1 MKGVYVQGRAGVRFC
16 SAPER
21 GARPT
26 MMNERYRHT
35 QIGWTL
41 IVLVVAVVLAE
52 LTIVA
57 FSSPPGTLALA
68 LSGAL
73 VAVVAVMLALF
84 STITVVVD
92 DRAVRLWFGLR
103 SLRREVM
110 LADVTAARKVRNH
123 WYAGWGVR
131 IIPRG
136 RLYNVGGLDAVELEM
151 DNGRVVRVGTDQP
164 DALLAA
170 VNAALD
176 AQDVRLRWSF
186 STSAVPRSPWS
197 SSWSI
202 SHLRSRLL
210 GR

>member
-1 MKGVYVQGRAGVRFC
+1 MKAVYVQGRAGVRFC
-16 SAPER
+16 SAPKHV
-21 GARPT
+21 ARLT

-35 QIGWTL
+35 QIGWTM
-41 IVLVVAVVLAE
+41 IVLVVAVVLAD
-52 LTIVA
+52 LIIVP
-57 FSSPPGTLALA
+57 FSAPQGTLALA

-84 STITVVVD
+84 STLTVVVD
-92 DRAVRLWFGLR
+92 DRTVSLRFGLG
-103 SLRREVM
+103 SLRRDVM
-110 LADVTAARKVRNH
+110 LADVTAACKVRNH

-164 DALLAA
+164 DALRAA
-170 VNAALD
+170 VQAA
-176 AQDVRLRWSF
+176 
-186 STSAVPRSPWS
+186 
-197 SSWSI
+197 I
-202 SHLRSRLL
+202 EMKE

>member
-1 MKGVYVQGRAGVRFC
+1 
-16 SAPER
+16 
-21 GARPT
+21 

-92 DRAVRLWFGLR
+92 DQAVRLWFGLR

-170 VNAALD
+170 VQAALE
-176 AQDVRLRWSF
+176 VKE
-186 STSAVPRSPWS
+186 
-197 SSWSI
+197 
-202 SHLRSRLL
+202 

>member
-1 MKGVYVQGRAGVRFC
+1 M
-16 SAPER
+16 
-21 GARPT
+21 
-26 MMNERYRHT
+26 
-35 QIGWTL
+35 
-41 IVLVVAVVLAE
+41 VAVVLAE

-57 FSSPPGTLALA
+57 FGAPQRTLALA

-84 STITVVVD
+84 STLTVAVD
-92 DRAVRLWFGLR
+92 DRAVRLWFGLG

-110 LADVTAARKVRNH
+110 LADVTYARKVRNH

-176 AQDVRLRWSF
+176 RKE
-186 STSAVPRSPWS
+186 
-197 SSWSI
+197 
-202 SHLRSRLL
+202 

>member
-1 MKGVYVQGRAGVRFC
+1 
-16 SAPER
+16 
-21 GARPT
+21 

-92 DRAVRLWFGLR
+92 DRVVRLWFGLR

-170 VNAALD
+170 VQAALE
-176 AQDVRLRWSF
+176 VKE
-186 STSAVPRSPWS
+186 
-197 SSWSI
+197 
-202 SHLRSRLL
+202 

>member
-1 MKGVYVQGRAGVRFC
+1 
-16 SAPER
+16 
-21 GARPT
+21 

-57 FSSPPGTLALA
+57 FRAPQGTLALA

-73 VAVVAVMLALF
+73 VAVAAVMLALF
-84 STITVVVD
+84 STLTVAVD
-92 DRAVRLWFGLR
+92 DRAVRLWFGLG

-110 LADVTAARKVRNH
+110 LADVTSARMVRNH
-123 WYAGWGVR
+123 WYGGWGVR

-136 RLYNVGGLDAVELEM
+136 RLYNVGGLDAVELQM

-170 VNAALD
+170 VDAALD
-176 AQDVRLRWSF
+176 REE
-186 STSAVPRSPWS
+186 
-197 SSWSI
+197 
-202 SHLRSRLL
+202 

>member
-1 MKGVYVQGRAGVRFC
+1 ML
-16 SAPER
+16 
-21 GARPT
+21 
-26 MMNERYRHT
+26 NERYRHT

-41 IVLVVAVVLAE
+41 IVLVVAVVVAE

-57 FSSPPGTLALA
+57 FSAPQGTLAVA

-84 STITVVVD
+84 STLTVAVD
-92 DRAVRLWFGLR
+92 DRALRLWFGLG
-103 SLRREVM
+103 SLRRDVM
-110 LADVTAARKVRNH
+110 LADVTSARKVRNH

-136 RLYNVGGLDAVELEM
+136 RLYNVGGLDAVELQM

-170 VNAALD
+170 IKAALE
-176 AQDVRLRWSF
+176 VKE
-186 STSAVPRSPWS
+186 
-197 SSWSI
+197 
-202 SHLRSRLL
+202 

>member
-1 MKGVYVQGRAGVRFC
+1 MK
-16 SAPER
+16 
-21 GARPT
+21 
-26 MMNERYRHT
+26 ERYRHT
-35 QIGWTL
+35 QVGWTM

-57 FSSPPGTLALA
+57 FSEPQGTLALA

-73 VAVVAVMLALF
+73 VAIVAVMLALF
-84 STITVVVD
+84 STLTVVVD
-92 DRAVRLWFGLR
+92 DQAVRLWFGFG

-110 LADVTAARKVRNH
+110 LADVIAARKVRNH

-131 IIPRG
+131 IIPGG

-170 VNAALD
+170 ALAAVNAALE
-176 AQDVRLRWSF
+176 
-186 STSAVPRSPWS
+186 
-197 SSWSI
+197 
-202 SHLRSRLL
+202 
-210 GR
+210 GKEG

>member
-1 MKGVYVQGRAGVRFC
+1 MK
-16 SAPER
+16 EL
-21 GARPT
+21 
-26 MMNERYRHT
+26 YRHT
-35 QIGWTL
+35 QVGWTL

-57 FSSPPGTLALA
+57 FGAPQRTLALA

-84 STITVVVD
+84 STLTVAVD
-92 DRAVRLWFGLR
+92 DRAVRLWFGLG

-110 LADVTAARKVRNH
+110 LADVTYARKVRNH

-136 RLYNVGGLDAVELEM
+136 RLYNVGGLDAVELQM

-170 VNAALD
+170 VDAALD
-176 AQDVRLRWSF
+176 REE
-186 STSAVPRSPWS
+186 
-197 SSWSI
+197 
-202 SHLRSRLL
+202 

>member
-1 MKGVYVQGRAGVRFC
+1 
-16 SAPER
+16 
-21 GARPT
+21 

-52 LTIVA
+52 LTTVA
-57 FSSPPGTLALA
+57 FSEPRGTLALA
-68 LSGAL
+68 LSGAF

-84 STITVVVD
+84 STLTVAVD
-92 DRAVRLWFGLR
+92 DRAVRLWFGLG

-110 LADVTAARKVRNH
+110 LADITAARKVQKH

-131 IIPRG
+131 IIPGG
-136 RLYNVGGLDAVELEM
+136 RLYNVGGLEAVELEM

-170 VNAALD
+170 VNAALE
-176 AQDVRLRWSF
+176 AQE
-186 STSAVPRSPWS
+186 
-197 SSWSI
+197 
-202 SHLRSRLL
+202 

>member
-1 MKGVYVQGRAGVRFC
+1 
-16 SAPER
+16 
-21 GARPT
+21 

-57 FSSPPGTLALA
+57 FRAPQGTLALA

-84 STITVVVD
+84 STLTVAVD
-92 DRAVRLWFGLR
+92 DRAVRLWFGLG

-110 LADVTAARKVRNH
+110 LADVTSARMVRNH

-170 VNAALD
+170 VNAALE
-176 AQDVRLRWSF
+176 AQE
-186 STSAVPRSPWS
+186 
-197 SSWSI
+197 
-202 SHLRSRLL
+202 

>member
-1 MKGVYVQGRAGVRFC
+1 
-16 SAPER
+16 
-21 GARPT
+21 

-57 FSSPPGTLALA
+57 FSEPRGTLALA
-68 LSGAL
+68 LSGAF

-84 STITVVVD
+84 STLTVAVD
-92 DRAVRLWFGLR
+92 DRAVRLWFGLG

-110 LADVTAARKVRNH
+110 LADITAARKVQKH

-131 IIPRG
+131 IIPGG
-136 RLYNVGGLDAVELEM
+136 RLYNVGGLEAVELEM

-170 VNAALD
+170 VQAALE
-176 AQDVRLRWSF
+176 VKE
-186 STSAVPRSPWS
+186 
-197 SSWSI
+197 
-202 SHLRSRLL
+202 

>member
-1 MKGVYVQGRAGVRFC
+1 MK
-16 SAPER
+16 EL
-21 GARPT
+21 
-26 MMNERYRHT
+26 YRHT
-35 QIGWTL
+35 QVGWTL
-41 IVLVVAVVLAE
+41 IVMVVAVVLAE

-57 FSSPPGTLALA
+57 FGAPQRTLALA

-84 STITVVVD
+84 STLTVAVD
-92 DRAVRLWFGLR
+92 YRALRLWFGLG

-110 LADVTAARKVRNH
+110 LADVSSARKVRNH

-136 RLYNVGGLDAVELEM
+136 RLYTVGGLDAVELEM

-170 VNAALD
+170 V
-176 AQDVRLRWSF
+176 
-186 STSAVPRSPWS
+186 
-197 SSWSI
+197 
-202 SHLRSRLL
+202 
-210 GR
+210 

>member
-1 MKGVYVQGRAGVRFC
+1 
-16 SAPER
+16 
-21 GARPT
+21 

-57 FSSPPGTLALA
+57 FSSPQSTLALA
-68 LSGAL
+68 LSAVL

-84 STITVVVD
+84 STLTVVVD
-92 DRAVRLWFGLR
+92 DRAVRLWFGLG

-131 IIPRG
+131 IIPGG

-170 VNAALD
+170 VNAAL
-176 AQDVRLRWSF
+176 Q
-186 STSAVPRSPWS
+186 TTQ
-197 SSWSI
+197 
-202 SHLRSRLL
+202 